1 MVTRLTMAIAMLR
14 ATKTALPKPTG
25 TLVGTWD
32 VMRGTLSGT
41 SPMATLTP
49 MIEIPGKGMIFLG
62 YLMFGLECIL
72 IRIGMTTSLR
82 MCNMYIHRTTK
93 DTLIRLKC
101 MVHHRRMLDMDSQPV
116 GVITLSHRRLQGSK
130 PADKRVR

>member
-1 MVTRLTMAIAMLR
+1 MAIAMPR
-14 ATKTALPKPTG
+14 AVLPKRTG

-32 VMRGTLSGT
+32 VIRGMLSGT

-49 MIEIPGKGMIFLG
+49 MIGILGKGMTFPG

-72 IRIGMTTSLR
+72 IRIAMTISLR
-82 MCNMYIHRTTK
+82 MCNMYLHRITE

-101 MVHHRRMLDMDSQPV
+101 MVHHRRMLDMDSQQV

-130 PADKRVR
+130 PADNQVK